1 MLLIEFSKKAFRMIR
16 DSDWLSH
23 IITFLI
29 SGVLIFVFY
38 KIALPNMGKKT
49 VQLILDQFI
58 NILSSIGILS
68 AFFILALDKVNVSK
82 IVMRFNRKIKNK
94 TYSEGDMLINTIFS
108 YFIINML
115 LIVMQFIGILFDIK
129 SIPVLI
135 LNIVYMLF
143 GFMIVVGSW
152 QGQETQLIEKKDM
165 SIEK

>member
-1 MLLIEFSKKAFRMIR
+1 
-16 DSDWLSH
+16 
-23 IITFLI
+23 
-29 SGVLIFVFY
+29 
-38 KIALPNMGKKT
+38 
-49 VQLILDQFI
+49 
-58 NILSSIGILS
+58 
-68 AFFILALDKVNVSK
+68 
-82 IVMRFNRKIKNK
+82 MRFNRKIKNK

>member
-58 NILSSIGILS
+58 NVLSSIRILS

-152 QGQETQLIEKKDM
+152 QGQETQLIEKKDV